1 MRRRAAWAALVLIAA
16 LMAAPVSA
24 AEEGGHD
31 AHAGVTLWKTANFLV
46 LAAGLGWLARK
57 YGGPFF
63 RERTRSIRRQ
73 MVEAEEVRAE
83 ADRRTAEVEAR
94 LANLEA
100 EIEAMRKE
108 ALAAQQAESERFSR
122 QLAADMAKIQE
133 HAEAEI
139 EGAGKQA
146 RLELKRYAAEL
157 AVELAERRIRE
168 RMTPEIQDA
177 LVGSFVREI
186 ERPSGSRPL

>member
-1 MRRRAAWAALVLIAA
+1 MSRRAAWAALVLIAGLLA
-16 LMAAPVSA
+16 VPAFAS
-24 AEEGGHD
+24 EEGGHD
-31 AHAGVTLWKTANFLV
+31 AHGSVGWKTANFVL

-63 RERTRSIRRQ
+63 RERTRSIRKQ
-73 MVEAEEVRAE
+73 MVEAEEIRAE

-100 EIEAMRKE
+100 EIEAMREE
-108 ALAAQQAESERFSR
+108 ALAEQRAESERFSQR
-122 QLAADMAKIQE
+122 LSTEMAKVRE

-157 AVELAERRIRE
+157 AIGLAEARIRE
-168 RMTPEIQDA
+168 RMTAETQDA
-177 LVGSFVREI
+177 LVRSFVEGI
-186 ERPSGSRPL
+186 EPPAAGPRPT